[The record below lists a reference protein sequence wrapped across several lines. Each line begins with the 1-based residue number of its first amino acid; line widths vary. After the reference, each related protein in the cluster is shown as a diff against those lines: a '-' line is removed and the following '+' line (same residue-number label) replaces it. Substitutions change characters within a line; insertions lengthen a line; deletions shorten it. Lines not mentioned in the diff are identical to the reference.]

1 MFTQSILLADCWLCG
16 MGILL
21 PLLLSIIPFLLGWW
35 FQSFATRKWRL
46 RTEALEKEVRDLKG
60 TITSLEK
67 DLEDCSYAR
76 NRLDGEVAMLKGRS
90 REMEGQIESLG
101 SQLKS
106 TEAVLESTKTESANL
121 AKELEVVKSNPSA
134 GISGAEMKTSLSDST
149 DDVVD
154 SINKVDEAAADIVDT
169 DTSTDLSSAIPAVGL
184 GAAGL
189 TSDDSSSGEL
199 SEDQLAAGKAV
210 FGFKIKQ
217 DDLKIIEGVGPKIE
231 GLLKD
236 GGLKTWV
243 SVGDAKVDTIKKILE
258 DAGPRYRLA
267 DPTTWPQQASYA
279 ASGEWKALKEYQDKL
294 DGGRLA

>member
-16 MGILL
+16 MGIWL
-21 PLLLSIIPFLLGWW
+21 PLLLCLIPFLLGWW

-46 RTEALEKEVRDLKG
+46 RTEALEKEVRDLKE
-60 TITSLEK
+60 TIKGLEK

-90 REMEGQIESLG
+90 REMEDQLESLG

-106 TEAVLESTKTESANL
+106 TEAILTSAKTESANL
-121 AKELEVVKSNPSA
+121 AKELELVKANPNI
-134 GISGAEMKTSLSDST
+134 GISGAAVKTNLTDST
-149 DDVVD
+149 EEVVD
-154 SINKVDEAAADIVDT
+154 SISKVDEAAADIVET
-169 DTSTDLSSAIPAVGL
+169 DTKPDLTSAIPTIGL
-184 GAAGL
+184 GATGL
-189 TSDDSSSGEL
+189 GSDSSGTL
-199 SEDQLAAGKAV
+199 SEDQLAAGKAI

-236 GGLKTWV
+236 GGLKTWA
-243 SVGDAKVDTIKKILE
+243 SVGDANVDVIKKILE
-258 DAGPRYRLA
+258 NAGPRYRLA

-279 ASGEWKALKEYQDKL
+279 AKANWKALKEYQDKL